1 MKNSYND
8 LTLDELAAK
17 KEKLHKEYFDLRMG
31 RVLGHVENPLAVR
44 TIRRNIARGHLLLK
58 PASPVYEL
66 CDHHQESEGT

>member
-44 TIRRNIARGHLLLK
+44 TIRRNIAR
-58 PASPVYEL
+58 VNTRIREYEL
-66 CDHHQESEGT
+66 GIRKAVK